1 MEVTEKSMSAPEGE
15 EKVVQAEREVAAPA
29 ADVFALIADPSK
41 QPQWDGNGNL
51 QEAAKDQRVHEVGD
65 VFIMTLTNGQ
75 DRANEVVE
83 FEEGRLIAWK
93 PSVVGEAQP
102 GHLWRWEVI
111 EVGEDRCR
119 VVHTYDWSGL
129 GDDPKRLAKARSMT
143 SKNLMDSVLRLAWLA
158 EALRS

>member
-1 MEVTEKSMSAPEGE
+1 MSAPEGE
-15 EKVVQAEREVAAPA
+15 ERVVQAEREVAAPA

-41 QPQWDGNGNL
+41 QPQWDGNDNL
-51 QEAAKDQRVHEVGD
+51 EEAAKDQRVHEVGD

-83 FEEGRLIAWK
+83 FEEGHLIAWK
-93 PSVVGEAQP
+93 PSVVGEPQP
-102 GHLWRWEVI
+102 GHLWRWEVFD
-111 EVGEDRCR
+111 EGEDRCR

-129 GDDPKRLAKARSMT
+129 GDEPKRLAKARSMT
-143 SKNLMDSVLRLAWLA
+143 SKNLMDSVLRLAGLA